1 MCWNVTT
8 SFVTLGIGTLCN
20 VLSFFILKKQDS
32 EATTLVLAWQY
43 ALLMQIPEGV
53 AWIQIDNDENIEAMS
68 RLALLLN
75 VTQPFALYLALYV
88 GKMKVRFKYAQV
100 ALFMYVIVLLTKGM
114 DIWSESEDIRPL
126 ENCTH
131 LNLGYWDGT
140 SGTVYVFASLFVI
153 SETPIV
159 YWAVVNALIF
169 LISLGIAG
177 LFYTCGL
184 GSMWCWIIFASG
196 PILVLSEF
204 TRKRFCNIL
213 RDVDVQDEP
222 PIMKLQG
229 QAVVVRER
237 HYQTGRHS
245 SI

>member
-20 VLSFFILKKQDS
+20 ILSFYILKKQDS
-32 EATTLVLAWQY
+32 DATTLVLAWQF

-53 AWIQIDNDENIEAMS
+53 AWIQIEKDENIEVMS
-68 RLALLLN
+68 RLALFLN
-75 VTQPFALYLALYV
+75 ITQPFALYIALYV

-100 ALFMYVIVLLTKGM
+100 ALFMYVIVLLTKVV
-114 DIWSESEDIRPL
+114 DIWSESDDIRPL

-153 SETPIV
+153 SETPVV
-159 YWAVVNALIF
+159 YWAIVNASIF

-184 GSMWCWIIFASG
+184 GSMWC
-196 PILVLSEF
+196 
-204 TRKRFCNIL
+204 
-213 RDVDVQDEP
+213 
-222 PIMKLQG
+222 
-229 QAVVVRER
+229 
-237 HYQTGRHS
+237 
-245 SI
+245 